1 MSELGYKISEL
12 DVIPLTGKDCDYPG
26 RIAIENTHF
35 MGYAHT
41 VFGTRYNTH
50 NYQIPLSALRKDFMG
65 FIGLE
70 GLNAKWTIP
79 TKIWSGKWKDNNVNT
94 SYVKLWK
101 PSEANLP
108 YYNEEKFS
116 DLNNSYYIIQDLP
129 FPFEE
134 GSNTNRGTNENGKN
148 LGEKDAVINDEFN
161 IVTSINLPIAE
172 ADPAP
177 DSHKIPTKSYVDERL
192 AAKRIVEVGTEFWVR
207 DYECTYIIREADI
220 KTASAI
226 KIHYPTAFAE
236 RLLHNRIEFNVL
248 VEGHFNGNKWE
259 SAVPEKDIPW
269 ELYEEDIL
277 LNNKLI
283 WLGNADNALV
293 NDVIGDSGYYQNA
306 RYLKFRLETVTNENK
321 LVEGETLYS
330 EGRAYPTKKIIPD
343 YCIYLT
349 CENLLY
355 KAGETDISIS
365 SSNSKLSV
373 SGNSRIGYTLTNNV
387 KSGKNIEVTSSGTV
401 NSTLKGGANIEI
413 TSDGTINSTF
423 KGGTNIEI
431 TGDGTI
437 NSTLKG
443 GTNINID
450 DEGKINS
457 SFTAGNN
464 IEISDTGV
472 ISAIIP
478 TVDIPDATNITSS
491 NKSIT
496 ITKGDASTWDLKVN
510 HSGDDYI
517 KLTEST
523 DGTKYSFNINKL
535 YNIRETVTSNST
547 LVIHELDNK
556 IYYSTTNNLAL
567 KLSFANSTSATNAKK
582 FTLIYNPT
590 TDSNITISN
599 SGGSKNITTKWAMKE
614 NDPFISPVFIGGRT
628 YSITFTYISTST
640 TAGLLFGTID
650 WFAY

>member
-35 MGYAHT
+35 MGYART

-108 YYNEEKFS
+108 YYNKEKFG

-134 GSNTNRGTNENGKN
+134 GSNTNRGINENGKN
-148 LGEKDAVINDEFN
+148 LGEKDAVTNDEFN
-161 IVTSINLPIAE
+161 IVTSINLPIVE

-192 AAKRIVEVGTEFWVR
+192 AAKRIVEVGAEFWVR

-220 KTASAI
+220 KTASAV
-226 KIHYPTAFAE
+226 KIHYPAAFAK
-236 RLLHNRIEFNVL
+236 RLLHNRIEFNIL

-269 ELYEEDIL
+269 ELYEGDTL

-293 NDVIGDSGYYQNA
+293 SDVIGDSGYYQNA

-330 EGRAYPTKKIIPD
+330 EGRAYSTKKIIPD

-355 KAGETDISIS
+355 KAGETDISIT
-365 SSNSKLSV
+365 SSNNKLSV
-373 SGNSRIGYTLTNNV
+373 SGNSRIGYTLTNNI

-413 TSDGTINSTF
+413 TS
-423 KGGTNIEI
+423 GGIV
-431 TGDGTI
+431 

-443 GTNINID
+443 GTNIEIAGNGAINSTLKSGTNINID
-450 DEGKINS
+450 NEGKINS

-478 TVDIPDATNITSS
+478 PVDIPDATNITSS

-496 ITKGDASTWDLKVN
+496 VAGGGASPWDLKVN

-517 KLTEST
+517 KLTESN
-523 DGTKYSFNINKL
+523 GTKYSFNINKL
-535 YNIRETVTSNST
+535 YNIRETVTSDST

-567 KLSFANSTSATNAKK
+567 KLSFANSTNATNAKK

-590 TDSNITISN
+590 SNSNITISN
-599 SGGSKNITTKWAMKE
+599 SGGSKSITTKWAMKE
-614 NDPFISPVFIGGRT
+614 DYSISPVFIGGRT

-640 TAGLLFGTID
+640 TVGLLFGAID
-650 WFAY
+650 WFTY

>member
-35 MGYAHT
+35 MGYART

-50 NYQIPLSALRKDFMG
+50 NYQIPLSALRKDFTG
-65 FIGLE
+65 YIGLE

-108 YYNEEKFS
+108 YYNKEKFS

-148 LGEKDAVINDEFN
+148 LGEKDAVTNDEFN

-192 AAKRIVEVGTEFWVR
+192 AAKRIVEVGAEFWVR
-207 DYECTYIIREADI
+207 DYECTYIIREVDI
-220 KTASAI
+220 KKASAV
-226 KIHYPTAFAE
+226 KIHYPAAFTK

-269 ELYEEDIL
+269 ELYEEDTL

-283 WLGNADNALV
+283 WLGNADSSLV
-293 NDVIGDSGYYQNA
+293 SDVIGDNGYYQNA

-321 LVEGETLYS
+321 LVEGETLYN

-355 KAGETDISIS
+355 KAGETDIGIESG
-365 SSNSKLSV
+365 NNKLTV
-373 SGNSRIGYTLTNNV
+373 SGNSRVGYTLTNNI

-401 NSTLKGGANIEI
+401 NSTLKGGTNIEI
-413 TSDGTINSTF
+413 TSSGTV
-423 KGGTNIEI
+423 
-431 TGDGTI
+431 

-450 DEGKINS
+450 NEGRINS

-464 IEISDTGV
+464 IEISNTGV
-472 ISAIIP
+472 ISAVIP
-478 TVDIPDATNITSS
+478 AVDIPDATNITSS

-496 ITKGDASTWDLKVN
+496 VTGGGTSPWNLKVN
-510 HSGDDYI
+510 HSSDDYI
-517 KLTEST
+517 KLTET
-523 DGTKYSFNINKL
+523 NNDATGTKYSFNINKL
-535 YNIRETVTSNST
+535 YDIRETVTNNST
-547 LVIHELDNK
+547 LVIHELGNK

-590 TDSNITISN
+590 SNSNITISN
-599 SGGSKNITTKWAMKE
+599 SGGSKSITTKWAMKE
-614 NDPFISPVFIGGRT
+614 DYSTSPVFIGGRT
-628 YSITFTYISTST
+628 YSITFTYISTSS
-640 TAGLLFGTID
+640 TAGLLFGAID
-650 WFAY
+650 WFTY

>member
-35 MGYAHT
+35 MGYART

-50 NYQIPLSALRKDFMG
+50 NYQIPLSALRKDFTG

-108 YYNEEKFS
+108 YYNKEKFS
-116 DLNNSYYIIQDLP
+116 DLNSSYYIIQDLP

-148 LGEKDAVINDEFN
+148 LGEKDAVTNNEFN

-192 AAKRIVEVGTEFWVR
+192 AAKRIVEVGAEFWVR

-220 KTASAI
+220 KTASAV
-226 KIHYPTAFAE
+226 KIHYPTAFTK

-248 VEGHFNGNKWE
+248 VEGHFNGNNWE
-259 SAVPEKDIPW
+259 SVVPEKDIPW
-269 ELYEEDIL
+269 ELYEGDTL

-283 WLGNADNALV
+283 WLGNADNSLV
-293 NDVIGDSGYYQNA
+293 SDVIGDSGYYQNA

-355 KAGETDISIS
+355 KAGETDISIRPG
-365 SSNSKLSV
+365 NAKLSV

-387 KSGKNIEVTSSGTV
+387 KSGTNIKVTADGTV
-401 NSTLKGGANIEI
+401 NSTLKGGTNIEI
-413 TSDGTINSTF
+413 TS
-423 KGGTNIEI
+423 GGA
-431 TGDGTI
+431 I

-443 GTNINID
+443 GANINID
-450 DEGKINS
+450 NEGRINS

-472 ISAIIP
+472 ISAVIP
-478 TVDIPDATNITSS
+478 AVDIPDATNIKSS

-496 ITKGDASTWDLKVN
+496 VTGGGASPWDLKVN

-517 KLTEST
+517 KLTES

-547 LVIHELDNK
+547 LEIHELDNK
-556 IYYSTTNNLAL
+556 IYYSTTNNLTL
-567 KLSFANSTSATNAKK
+567 KLSFANSTSAINAKK

-590 TDSNITISN
+590 SNSNITISN

-614 NDPFISPVFIGGRT
+614 NNPTISPVFIGGRT

-640 TAGLLFGTID
+640 TAGLLFGAID

>member
-35 MGYAHT
+35 MGYART

-50 NYQIPLSALRKDFMG
+50 NYQIPLSALRKDFTG

-108 YYNEEKFS
+108 YYNKEKFS

-148 LGEKDAVINDEFN
+148 LGEKDAVTNDEFN

-192 AAKRIVEVGTEFWVR
+192 AAKRIVEVGAEFWVR

-220 KTASAI
+220 KTASAV
-226 KIHYPTAFAE
+226 KIHYPAAFAK

-269 ELYEEDIL
+269 ELYEGDTL

-293 NDVIGDSGYYQNA
+293 SDVIGDSGYYQNA

-355 KAGETDISIS
+355 KAGETDISIT
-365 SSNSKLSV
+365 SSNNKLSV

-387 KSGKNIEVTSSGTV
+387 TVESGNNQITVVPSGATFKIYGNVKSN
-401 NSTLKGGANIEI
+401 L
-413 TSDGTINSTF
+413 
-423 KGGTNIEI
+423 KGGTNIEV
-431 TGDGTI
+431 TSDGTI

-443 GTNINID
+443 GANINID
-450 DEGKINS
+450 NEGRINS

-464 IEISDTGV
+464 IEISNTGV
-472 ISAIIP
+472 ISAVIP
-478 TVDIPDATNITSS
+478 AVDIPDAPAINSS

-496 ITKGDASTWDLKVN
+496 VTGGASGWDLKVN

-517 KLTEST
+517 KLTESNDDT
-523 DGTKYSFNINKL
+523 TGTKYSFNINKL
-535 YNIRETVTSNST
+535 YNIRETVASSST
-547 LVIHELDNK
+547 LKIHELDNK
-556 IYYSTTNNLAL
+556 IYYSTTNNLTL
-567 KLSFANSTSATNAKK
+567 NLSFANSTNATNAKK

-590 TDSNITISN
+590 SNSNITISN
-599 SGGSKNITTKWAMKE
+599 IGGSKSITTKWAMKE
-614 NDPFISPVFIGGRT
+614 NNPTISPVFIGGRT

-640 TAGLLFGTID
+640 TAGLLFGAID